1 MIVYRRTRRKNAR
14 KMAVL
19 GVLARLARP
28 CTYNEVADW
37 VGLPGPEIARD
48 LQRYTRFGYVRRWK
62 LLGQKFEYKITRR
75 GLARLSYFRE
85 TIVESR

>member
-14 KMAVL
+14 KIAIL

-28 CTYNEVADW
+28 CTYNEVADR

-48 LQRYTRFGYVRRWK
+48 LQRYTRFGYVRRRK
-62 LLGQKFEYKITRR
+62 PLGGKFEYQVTRR
-75 GLARLSYFRE
+75 GLVRLAYFRE
-85 TIVESR
+85 TIAESH